1 MKPVL
6 LFLLLLL
13 GAFSSATAQA
23 RPGAFSPPQISPQ
36 AVDEIFRPFDNTRS
50 PGCAVAVGH
59 RGNTL
64 LTRAYGMA
72 DLEHGAVNTPQTV
85 FEPGSVTKQVTAA
98 AAVLL
103 ALDGKISLEDDI
115 RIYLPE
121 VPDYGA
127 TITVRHL
134 LNHTSGLR
142 DWGSV
147 AGIEGWPR
155 TRRVHTHLHVL
166 DIVSRQKALN
176 YPPGEFYSYTNTGYN
191 LLAILVER
199 VSGKSLAEF
208 TRERIFEPLGM
219 TRTGWRDDFQR
230 VVRGRA
236 VAYGLRQGGEWVTLM
251 PFENVYGN
259 GGLLTT
265 VEDLLRFTWNLDTGQ
280 VGGRRFLEEM
290 HRQGVLNSGEVISY
304 ASGLQIG
311 TYKGLPVVEHSGS
324 TAGYRGHLAR
334 FPEQGLALA
343 VLCNASTANAGG
355 LLFQVADLY
364 LGQALREQEPPP
376 PPGVV
381 VLRPEELQALA
392 GTYRDLRTGAAVQIS
407 VREGGLWTQG
417 RLFLPLGGGRFAS
430 AGGGGSLMF
439 DRPGREGGRPSAV
452 LSTPGQPGVRLE
464 PVEPFPPGFT
474 EWQAYVGIYLSDEAE
489 ATYRVVAEEGGLV
502 LRDRWGQG
510 TPLRPLYPDAF
521 AGGGVTYVFRRD
533 DMGNVVAMSWSE
545 SRVWDLRFRRV
556 GEVR

>member
-1 MKPVL
+1 MIPV
-6 LFLLLLL
+6 LLLLL
-13 GAFSSATAQA
+13 VLFGPLGSTSAQA
-23 RPGAFSPPQISPQ
+23 RTDPFTPPQISPS
-36 AVDEIFRPFDNTRS
+36 AVDEIFRAFDNTRS
-50 PGCAVAVGH
+50 PGCAVATGLN
-59 RGNTL
+59 GNTL

-72 DLEHGAVNTPQTV
+72 DLEHGVPNTPETI

-115 RIYLPE
+115 RRYLPE
-121 VPDYGA
+121 VPDYGS

-155 TRRVHTHLHVL
+155 TRRVHTHVHVL
-166 DIVSRQKALN
+166 DIVSRQRALN
-176 YPPGEFYSYTNTGYN
+176 YRPGEYYSYTNTGYN

-199 VSGKSLAEF
+199 VSGKTLAEF

-230 VVRGRA
+230 VVRDRA
-236 VAYGLRQGGEWVTLM
+236 VAYGARRGGEWYNLM

-265 VEDLLRFTWNLDTGQ
+265 VEDLLRFTWNLETGK
-280 VGGRRFLEEM
+280 VGGRRFVEEM

-304 ASGLQIG
+304 ASGLQVG

-334 FPEQGLALA
+334 FPEQGFAFA
-343 VLCNASTANAGG
+343 VLCNASTANATA
-355 LLFQVADLY
+355 LLFQVADLH
-364 LGQALREQEPPP
+364 LGRALQATELPP
-376 PPGVV
+376 PPGAMS
-381 VLRPEELQALA
+381 LRPEELQAFA
-392 GTYRDLRTGAAVQIS
+392 GTYRDTRTGVPVQIS
-407 VREGGLWTQG
+407 LREGGLWTQG
-417 RLFLPLGGGRFAS
+417 RLFLPVGEGRFVAPGGAGS
-430 AGGGGSLMF
+430 LIFDPRPAGGP
-439 DRPGREGGRPSAV
+439 RASAV
-452 LSTPGQPGVRLE
+452 LGTPGQPGVRLE
-464 PVEPFPPGFT
+464 PVEPFSPGT
-474 EWQAYVGIYLSDEAE
+474 PELRVYEGTYRSEEAE
-489 ATYRVVAEEGGLV
+489 ATYKVVVEDGGLV
-502 LRDRWGQG
+502 LRDRWGEG
-510 TPLRPLYPDAF
+510 TPLRPLYRDAF

-533 DMGNVVAMSWSE
+533 AVGQVMELSWSE
-545 SRVWDLRFRRV
+545 SRVWDLRFRRAE
-556 GEVR
+556 GTR